1 MFRKWEGIGWLL
13 VLLLCLVAAGVMAQ
27 QADTKS
33 AQNIP
38 DAPSAT
44 RPPQQFPPPTA
55 KPLPEPPG
63 EPGPPEEPV
72 PGGTA
77 QKPAN
82 PPDSKAAPQQP
93 EAAQTNSRNEL
104 FTISRPVNFV
114 VVPVTV
120 KDRDTGRMV
129 DGLLPDDFSVFE
141 DGVKQKL
148 SFFTSDPFP
157 LSAAVIIDQGM
168 PDVALQKVN
177 QTFSALMGAFSQ
189 FDEVSLY
196 TYSMAVTR
204 LTDFRAADQK
214 LTAMLNQMKIE
225 HGRNNGVPVVSGPLA
240 SGPMINGMPVQT
252 GVATVSTPPKESHVL
267 NDAILRAAVD
277 LAKQER
283 TRRKIIFI
291 ISEGREQG
299 STASY
304 ADTLKVLLT
313 NQISVYAVSTGSS
326 SLPVYDQVSRLHLP
340 RQGYNNLLPKYAAAT
355 GGEIFS
361 EFSQQ
366 AMERAY
372 TGATGI
378 ARNQY
383 TLGYQA
389 KASASGG
396 YREIEV
402 RVKRPNLDV
411 RAKRGYYPLPPGR

>member
-13 VLLLCLVAAGVMAQ
+13 IALLGLVSVVAVAQ
-27 QADTKS
+27 QQDNKS
-33 AQNIP
+33 PQNIP

-55 KPLPEPPG
+55 KPLPEPSG
-63 EPGPPEEPV
+63 EQPPTQEPT
-72 PGGTA
+72 PGGDQGPTA
-77 QKPAN
+77 
-82 PPDSKAAPQQP
+82 PPDAKAVPQQGAPQ
-93 EAAQTNSRNEL
+93 TNTRNEL
-104 FTISRPVNFV
+104 FTITRPVNFV

-120 KDRDTGRMV
+120 KDKDSSRMV
-129 DGLLPDDFSVFE
+129 DGLLPDDFTVYE

-168 PDVALQKVN
+168 ADVALQKVN
-177 QTFSALMGAFSQ
+177 QTFSALTAAFSQ
-189 FDEVSLY
+189 FDELSLY
-196 TYSMAVTR
+196 TYSTAVTR

-214 LTAMLNQMKIE
+214 LTATLNQLKIE
-225 HGRNNGVPVVSGPLA
+225 RGRNNGVPVVSGPLA
-240 SGPMINGMPVQT
+240 SGPIINGMPVQT

-267 NDAILRAAVD
+267 NDAILRAALD

-326 SLPVYDQVSRLHLP
+326 SLPVYEQVSRLHLP
-340 RQGYNNLLPKYAAAT
+340 RQGYNNLLPRYAAAT
-355 GGEIFS
+355 GGEVFA

-366 AMERAY
+366 AIEKAY
-372 TGATGI
+372 AGATGV

-411 RAKRGYYPLPPGR
+411 RAKAGYYPLPPGR

>member
-1 MFRKWEGIGWLL
+1 
-13 VLLLCLVAAGVMAQ
+13 
-27 QADTKS
+27 
-33 AQNIP
+33 
-38 DAPSAT
+38 
-44 RPPQQFPPPTA
+44 
-55 KPLPEPPG
+55 
-63 EPGPPEEPV
+63 
-72 PGGTA
+72 
-77 QKPAN
+77 
-82 PPDSKAAPQQP
+82 
-93 EAAQTNSRNEL
+93 
-104 FTISRPVNFV
+104 
-114 VVPVTV
+114 
-120 KDRDTGRMV
+120 MV